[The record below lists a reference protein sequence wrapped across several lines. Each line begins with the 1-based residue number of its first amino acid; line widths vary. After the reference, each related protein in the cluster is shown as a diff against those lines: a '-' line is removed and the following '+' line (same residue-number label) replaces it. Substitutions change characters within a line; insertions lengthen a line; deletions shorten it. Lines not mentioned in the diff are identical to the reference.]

1 MASLIPKS
9 VKQAIVNKWT
19 DANEE
24 WWLMLMKTTFVPS
37 ADHVN
42 LSNVDPSTYEI
53 TDDKGVYQAG
63 GIKLPPGRVVTQQ
76 GSQNAYYLAATNVS
90 IGPGADLNFGYGVL
104 YSKTG
109 GTGQAT
115 YPIRAEIDFGG
126 AQIVT
131 NGTSTIIWN
140 ALGIILVS

>member
-9 VKQAIVNKWT
+9 VKQAIVNKWI

-42 LSNVDPSTYEI
+42 ISDVVPATNEI
-53 TDDKGVYQAG
+53 TDDKGVYPAG
-63 GIKLPPGRVVTQQ
+63 GIKVTGRVVTQQ

-90 IGPGADLNFGYGVL
+90 VGPSADLNFGYGVL
-104 YSKTG
+104 YTKTG

-115 YPIRAEIDFGG
+115 YAIRAEIDFGG
-126 AQIVT
+126 AQVVT